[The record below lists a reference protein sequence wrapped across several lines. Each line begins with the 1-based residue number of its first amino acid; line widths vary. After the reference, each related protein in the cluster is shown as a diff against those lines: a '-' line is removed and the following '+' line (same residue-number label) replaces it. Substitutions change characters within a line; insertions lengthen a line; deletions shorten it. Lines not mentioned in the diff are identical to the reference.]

1 MISDFNVFNVHS
13 CSVQKV
19 WAPVFINKR
28 PIWLYPLYIFF
39 PNTRTFGNI
48 LQTIM
53 PPMKCLINTKL
64 NSWEKVVSSCLED
77 WKTIWYFL
85 QATLLYNRQLEIWF
99 EIITIVIKIIRNNQD
114 LLSKKYYC
122 CNIHTSLR
130 ESSSPPSI
138 GNSPNMSYT
147 PHLYKKILIP
157 TFCDFSK
164 ISSLNR

>member
-1 MISDFNVFNVHS
+1 MAI
-13 CSVQKV
+13 
-19 WAPVFINKR
+19 P
-28 PIWLYPLYIFF
+28 PLYLFSQYPYFWKHFTDNNAPNEMPDKHKIKLMRESCFF
-39 PNTRTFGNI
+39 MFRRLKNNMI
-48 LQTIM
+48 LFT
-53 PPMKCLINTKL
+53 
-64 NSWEKVVSSCLED
+64 
-77 WKTIWYFL
+77 
-85 QATLLYNRQLEIWF
+85 ATLLYNRQLEIWF
-99 EIITIVIKIIRNNQD
+99 EIITIVIKVIRNNQD